1 VARFYSPG
9 DSLVEAPFKG
19 TVLTKEGYDAIQREL
34 QELIKVQ
41 RPAITARIGEARLLG
56 DLSENFDY
64 HDAKRQQG
72 MVEGRIAELKRIIE
86 DATIIESPLDKDTVG
101 IGCKVVVKDLEE
113 GFEDEYTIVGPPEA
127 NPSEGKISYE
137 SIVGSALMGHKIGD
151 KVPVTTPAGVFEY
164 EVISID

>member
-1 VARFYSPG
+1 M
-9 DSLVEAPFKG
+9 EAPFKG
-19 TVLTKEGYDAIQREL
+19 TVLTRDGYEAIKREL

-41 RPAITARIGEARLLG
+41 RPAITARIGEARALG

-72 MVEGRIAELKRIIE
+72 MVEGRIAELKRILD
-86 DATIIESPLDKDTVG
+86 DATVVENPVSDGSVG

-113 GFEDEYTIVGPPEA
+113 DFEDEYMIVGPPEA

-137 SIVGSALMGHKIGD
+137 SCVGSALMGHRAGD
-151 KVPVTTPAGVFEY
+151 KVSVTTPAGVFEY
-164 EVISID
+164 EIISVE

>member
-1 VARFYSPG
+1 M
-9 DSLVEAPFKG
+9 EAPFKG
-19 TVLTKEGYDAIQREL
+19 TVLTREGYDNIQKEL

-72 MVEGRIAELKRIIE
+72 LVEGRIVELKRILD
-86 DATIIESPLDKDTVG
+86 DATVVECPASSDEVS
-101 IGCKVVVKDLEE
+101 IGCKVLVKDLEE

-137 SIVGSALMGHKIGD
+137 SIVGSALMGHKVGD
-151 KVPVTTPAGVFEY
+151 KFPVTTPAGVFEY
-164 EVISID
+164 EVISIN